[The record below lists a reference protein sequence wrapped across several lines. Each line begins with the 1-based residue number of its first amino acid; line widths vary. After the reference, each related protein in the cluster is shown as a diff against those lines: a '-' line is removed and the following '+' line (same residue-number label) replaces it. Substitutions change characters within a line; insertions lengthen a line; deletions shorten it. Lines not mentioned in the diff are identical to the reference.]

1 LAKLVEKYLELFFLL
16 PSSVCSAV
24 PDEYM
29 KVRNIIFDVIFVGN
43 VSLSEKYVMLDVFT
57 VFIETFCRSMPQEHV
72 FQHLHESSLRLLP
85 TDSCQ
90 IDVLLCSRVQTK
102 GRMFTL
108 RTLH

>member
-1 LAKLVEKYLELFFLL
+1 LAENDDELFLLL
-16 PSSVCSAV
+16 PSSFCSPV
-24 PDEYM
+24 PDQYI
-29 KVRNIIFDVIFVGN
+29 KVRDIIFPVFGGH
-43 VSLSEKYVMLDVFT
+43 VSLSEKYVMLDVFS

>member
-1 LAKLVEKYLELFFLL
+1 
-16 PSSVCSAV
+16 
-24 PDEYM
+24 M

-90 IDVLLCSRVQTK
+90 IDVLLCSRGSNERANVHSTHSA
-102 GRMFTL
+102 L
-108 RTLH
+108 ISES